1 MGDVYRLLASQARIS
16 PNRPAL
22 SGPGRAPLTYARLL
36 THMEEVAASLNRS
49 GVGRHDR
56 VAIVLPNGPEMA
68 AAFLSVAACA
78 TAAPL
83 NPGFRAAEFEFY
95 LSDLQARALNA
106 PKMLPIPIG
115 DLLPAAKSPA
125 GLFTL
130 ASPDSAPAI
139 SPGWAQAEDIALLLH
154 TSGTTARPKI
164 VTLAQ
169 RNICASAGYVRCALE
184 LSPEDRCVNVM
195 PLFHIHGI
203 VGALLASLAAG
214 GSVFCSPG
222 FYAPQF
228 FSWMEEFGPTWYTA
242 VPTIHQA
249 VLARA
254 AAHSETIARCP
265 LRLIR
270 SSSAPLPPRIMA
282 DLERV
287 FRAPVIEA
295 YGMTEAAHQMA
306 SNPLPP
312 RPRKPGSVGVAA
324 GPDIAVMDGE
334 VLIRGPIVTPGY
346 LNNPEANE

>member
-95 LSDLQARALNA
+95 LSDLQARALMVEAGKDSPARNVA
-106 PKMLPIPIG
+106 HKLAIPIVE
-115 DLLPAAKSPA
+115 LLPAAESPA

-139 SPGWAQAEDIALLLH
+139 SPGWAQAEDIALMLH

-164 VTLAQ
+164 VPLAQ

-184 LSPEDRCVNVM
+184 LSPEDRCLNVM

-214 GSVFCSPG
+214 GSVF
-222 FYAPQF
+222 
-228 FSWMEEFGPTWYTA
+228 
-242 VPTIHQA
+242 
-249 VLARA
+249 
-254 AAHSETIARCP
+254 
-265 LRLIR
+265 
-270 SSSAPLPPRIMA
+270 
-282 DLERV
+282 
-287 FRAPVIEA
+287 
-295 YGMTEAAHQMA
+295 
-306 SNPLPP
+306 
-312 RPRKPGSVGVAA
+312 
-324 GPDIAVMDGE
+324 
-334 VLIRGPIVTPGY
+334 
-346 LNNPEANE
+346 